1 MKKTSDFDNDEELR
15 KAKEVAAYLK
25 YAAEQHTRQTND
37 TIAIVG
43 KIEEEVKSLVGK
55 TITYLL
61 KHPFWYAAILSA
73 LLSFGTIYFLEYLIF
88 SYKDLKIAP
97 IIEMSRGLLMAIG
110 AGFFGLLAFLIAG
123 VTITNQ
129 YLEGMDLSKKE
140 NFFFE
145 KMAIEKSVFYLRLNI
160 LLVFGIVL
168 VFLCYITTFFPFP
181 LNSWVY
187 GLFAAII
194 SFVFYL
200 SLLLTIVIISTNQ
213 RMSFSAI
220 QSKRE

>member
-1 MKKTSDFDNDEELR
+1 
-15 KAKEVAAYLK
+15 
-25 YAAEQHTRQTND
+25 
-37 TIAIVG
+37 
-43 KIEEEVKSLVGK
+43 
-55 TITYLL
+55 
-61 KHPFWYAAILSA
+61 
-73 LLSFGTIYFLEYLIF
+73 
-88 SYKDLKIAP
+88 
-97 IIEMSRGLLMAIG
+97 MSRGLLTAIG

-129 YLEGMDLSKKE
+129 YLEGIDLSKKDKY
-140 NFFFE
+140 FFE
-145 KMAIEKSVFYLRLNI
+145 RMAIEKSVFYLRLNI

-181 LNSWVY
+181 LNSWVF

-213 RMSFSAI
+213 RMSFSAM
-220 QSKRE
+220 QSKQQ

>member
-1 MKKTSDFDNDEELR
+1 MKNMNDFDNDEELR
-15 KAKEVAAYLK
+15 KVKETSEYLK
-25 YAAEQHTRQTND
+25 YVAEQHTRQTNG
-37 TIAIVG
+37 TLAIVA

-61 KHPFWYAAILSA
+61 KHPFWYASIISA

-88 SYKDLKIAP
+88 SYKDLKITP
-97 IIEMSRGLLMAIG
+97 IIEMSRSLLMAIG

-129 YLEGMDLSKKE
+129 YLEGIDLSKKDKY
-140 NFFFE
+140 FFE
-145 KMAIEKSVFYLRLNI
+145 RMAIEKSVFYLRLNI

-181 LNSWVY
+181 LNSWVF

-213 RMSFSAI
+213 RMSFSAM
-220 QSKRE
+220 QSKQQ